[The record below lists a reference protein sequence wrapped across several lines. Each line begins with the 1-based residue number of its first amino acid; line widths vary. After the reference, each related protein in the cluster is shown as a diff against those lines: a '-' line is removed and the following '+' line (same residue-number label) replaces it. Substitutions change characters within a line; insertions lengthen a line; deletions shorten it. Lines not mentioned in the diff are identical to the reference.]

1 MALPSEVFA
10 SLESCDGRQVEE
22 IKQLVNESLAN
33 NKDASILST
42 LVDYYLTS
50 RSQRCLDVL
59 VAIRETSA
67 KDLFDKLH
75 DCLKGKTR
83 QCTLMLI
90 ANIVH
95 RQPPWLHHITSH
107 KILSHIL
114 MIIKSAPEPVHIMQA
129 SMIIFSLMPMLPVQF
144 GTSALADAFEAF
156 SALAAQCTRRPSHIH
171 ESHLKYLKLS
181 LQFLFQYLYGMY
193 PCNFLAYLRGYYGS
207 QDHSRERLTV
217 YTMTIRPL
225 LQRTRVHPLLVTASK
240 DAELSSERWK
250 KKQPYD
256 ILVECGQHTLDPKEH
271 ISDNDEPSSPPPGIL
286 GGSNAASPMPLLQP
300 PPKGM
305 FAKGE
310 PIVSSSLV
318 STPCWSPVEACGL
331 GPAWRTVG
339 YSRSLSCEKP
349 FESTEAGLPLDL
361 AIEATPE
368 ETGCTEPSQ
377 QITAVSNSEVAR
389 IAAAAA
395 KDDVPLR
402 DLGNKALPHVGDAQA
417 AAMAMAEK
425 SIPVPGASGGG
436 ATAVGCE
443 TPFFSTTNNL
453 TTEPQNS
460 VSELPEYQ
468 EQQQMAHSM
477 DRLRYFSQC
486 PVRCCS
492 GSSRGTSR
500 STLERSHSCPRLQE
514 PFVRPRRPAD
524 RSNQGDSVDACN
536 PLRAPVAP
544 TNNQACSATA
554 TLAAAATGHHAQKEA
569 PPSPLEDS
577 YRSLLSYSVSRPY
590 QQGAGDASSLA
601 LADMSPSELLEKHLQ
616 LVSSCYMQQAQLAKK
631 KTQRGGMGED
641 KSEEVDC
648 LKGQVCLLYVVL
660 LYERHRRDVHM
671 ERNRRLLAKAK
682 KIVALQEETAAY
694 KDQLFLLDMES
705 KQYKEKL
712 QQCSQDAKRE
722 KAELEGAIKMLES
735 KIAEL
740 QMKNELLTRENRS
753 MAEQVRHTESA
764 RAALQKEVDRNAG
777 ILMEMEMELETARSR
792 AAMSSSY
799 RQQVESLQKELVT
812 LGEMY
817 KRLEARLQAS
827 EPRPQADSLLTMFQ
841 EASRSEVAGM
851 KHQLE
856 VKQNQVES
864 LSCRVK
870 QLESTLS
877 SRDAKVRDLK
887 EQLERMEAIHKEQ
900 LQSKDC
906 RINALVSLCQRMEAH
921 LVEARYCTE
930 QKRESSSEASGGFD
944 DMCASMELDGS
955 SPTVDPTG
963 LLGSYTSNTEM
974 TPVSDMLKE
983 AEQAVCSP
991 EQQQSP
997 LLEELELSGTV
1008 QADDEK
1014 PQINVADEETSDLL

>member
-1 MALPSEVFA
+1 MALPSEMFA
-10 SLESCDGRQVEE
+10 SLESCDGRSVEE

-33 NKDASILST
+33 NKDTSMLST
-42 LVDYYLTS
+42 LVDYYLAS

-75 DCLKGKTR
+75 DCLKGRTR
-83 QCTLMLI
+83 QCTLTLI

-95 RQPPWLHHITSH
+95 KQPPWLHHITSH

-114 MIIKSAPEPVHIMQA
+114 MVIKSAPEPVHIMQA
-129 SMIIFSLMPMLPVQF
+129 SMIVFSLMPMLPVQF

-193 PCNFLAYLRGYYGS
+193 PCNFLAYLRGFYGS

-240 DAELSSERWK
+240 DAELCSERWK

-271 ISDNDEPSSPPPGIL
+271 ISEIDEASSPPPGTL
-286 GGSNAASPMPLLQP
+286 GGSNAVAAPMPLLQP
-300 PPKGM
+300 PSKGM
-305 FAKGE
+305 LAKGE
-310 PIVSSSLV
+310 AIVASSLV
-318 STPCWSPVEACGL
+318 SKPCWSPVEACGL
-331 GPAWRTVG
+331 APAWRTVG
-339 YSRSLSCEKP
+339 YSRSLSYEKP
-349 FESTEAGLPLDL
+349 FESTEASLPLDL

-377 QITAVSNSEVAR
+377 QITTAPNSEVAR

-395 KDDVPLR
+395 NDDSPIR
-402 DLGNKALPHVGDAQA
+402 DLGSKALPHAADAQVP
-417 AAMAMAEK
+417 AMAEK
-425 SIPVPGASGGG
+425 SIPAPGASGGG
-436 ATAVGCE
+436 AVAAVGCE

-477 DRLRYFSQC
+477 DRLRYFTQC
-486 PVRCCS
+486 PVQCCS
-492 GSSRGTSR
+492 GSSRGRSR
-500 STLERSHSCPRLQE
+500 STLERSHSCPRLQG
-514 PFVRPRRPAD
+514 PFVQPRRPAD

-536 PLRAPVAP
+536 PHHAPVTP
-544 TNNQACSATA
+544 INNQACSATV
-554 TLAAAATGHHAQKEA
+554 AAAVTGYHSLKDVPQ
-569 PPSPLEDS
+569 SPLEDT
-577 YRSLLSYSVSRPY
+577 YRSLLSYSLSRPY
-590 QQGAGDASSLA
+590 QQGSGDASNLA
-601 LADMSPSELLEKHLQ
+601 LGDMSPSELLEKHLQ
-616 LVSSCYMQQAQLAKK
+616 LVSTCYMQQAQVAKK
-631 KTQRGGMGED
+631 KTQRSGISED
-641 KSEEVDC
+641 KSEEVEC
-648 LKGQVCLLYVVL
+648 LKGQVCLLYTVL

-682 KIVALQEETAAY
+682 KIVALEEQTAAY
-694 KDQLFLLDMES
+694 KDQLFLTELES

-712 QQCSQDAKRE
+712 KQCSEDAKKE
-722 KAELEGAIKMLES
+722 KAELGGAIKMLES

-740 QMKNELLTRENRS
+740 QMKNELLTRDNRS
-753 MAEQVRHTESA
+753 MVEQVRHTESA
-764 RAALQKEVDRNAG
+764 RATLQKEVDRNAG

-792 AAMSSSY
+792 ASMSSSY

-827 EPRPQADSLLTMFQ
+827 EPRPQADSLLAMFE

-870 QLESTLS
+870 QLESTVS

-900 LQSKDC
+900 LQSKEC
-906 RINALVSLCQRMEAH
+906 RINALVGLCQRIEAQ
-921 LVEARYCTE
+921 LVEARYYTE
-930 QKRESSSEASGGFD
+930 QKRESSSEASGGYD
-944 DMCASMELDGS
+944 DMCASMELDGN

-974 TPVSDMLKE
+974 TPVSDMLRE

-991 EQQQSP
+991 ERQQSLP
-997 LLEELELSGTV
+997 LEELELSGTV
-1008 QADDEK
+1008 QADEEK
-1014 PQINVADEETSDLL
+1014 PPINVADEKTSDLL